1 MKLEHTPG
9 PWKVDNAHI
18 SGCINAGGKHVALAN
33 FNNSVAPET
42 RVSENEHNAN
52 ARLIAAAPEML
63 DALISIVKL
72 HTLPDKTKEIDI
84 AIEAI
89 EKATG
94 KPIDEVIK

>member
-1 MKLEHTPG
+1 MQFDDKHIFEYDVQ
-9 PWKVDNAHI
+9 PWITFKYVKKD
-18 SGCINAGGKHVALAN
+18 
-33 FNNSVAPET
+33 
-42 RVSENEHNAN
+42 
-52 ARLIAAAPEML
+52 IADEML

-94 KPIDEVIK
+94 KPIDQILKESQNG